1 MTAPGA
7 VVFDCDGV
15 LVDSEPH
22 SVVSWLTVLRRLGHP
37 ATAADIDRCVGLGFL
52 HTRLALAVLGP
63 LPEPEVLSFALHEA
77 LAESFRSGLQR
88 FSDAIDALGVCER
101 AGVPVAVASASARS
115 RLDLTLQSA
124 DLAHRF
130 AASVAGDEVSH
141 GKPAPDVYLRAA
153 HLLGVDAKH
162 CIAIEDS
169 PIGAQSAVAAGMR
182 TIGIVRRPQ
191 DWSALEAAGAEVVE
205 VLTGDVLGV

>member
-1 MTAPGA
+1 MTAPAA

-22 SVVSWLTVLRRLGHP
+22 SVVSWLTVLGRLGHP

-52 HTRLALAVLGP
+52 PTREALALLGP
-63 LPEPEVLSFALHEA
+63 LPEPEVLAPALHES
-77 LAESFRSGLQR
+77 LAESFRNGLRR
-88 FSDAIDALGVCER
+88 FPDAIEALAACER
-101 AGVPVAVASASARS
+101 ARLPLAVASASARS
-115 RLDLTLQSA
+115 RLDLTLKSA

-130 AASVAGDEVSH
+130 AVSVAGDEVTH

-153 HLLGVDAKH
+153 HFLGIDPKH

-169 PIGAQSAVAAGMR
+169 PIGAQSAVTAGMR
-182 TIGIVRRPQ
+182 TIGVARRAH
-191 DWSALEAAGAEVVE
+191 DRDALLAAGAEVVE
-205 VLTGDVLGV
+205 VLTGAALGL

>member
-22 SVVSWLTVLRRLGHP
+22 SVVSWLTVLGRLGHP
-37 ATAADIDRCVGLGFL
+37 ATAADIERCIGFGFL
-52 HTRLALAVLGP
+52 PTRQALALLGP
-63 LPEPEVLSFALHEA
+63 LPEPEVLAPAL
-77 LAESFRSGLQR
+77 LASLADSFRSGLHR
-88 FSDAIDALGVCER
+88 FPDAVDTLAASER
-101 AGVPVAVASASARS
+101 AGVPLAVASASARS
-115 RLDLTLQSA
+115 RLNLTLNSA
-124 DLAHRF
+124 GLAHRF
-130 AASVAGDEVSH
+130 SASVAGDEVSN

-153 HLLGVDAKH
+153 HLLGIDPVS
-162 CIAIEDS
+162 CVAIEDS

-182 TIGIVRRPQ
+182 TIGIVRRAQ
-191 DWSALEAAGAEVVE
+191 DRDALTAAGAEVVE